1 MDCKLF
7 VNKLKEIESKYNTV
21 YALGM
26 FGQPITKEIIEQ
38 KARQLPR
45 WYTAARKQR
54 LTELEKKGGYFG
66 FDCVNLIKAVLWGW
80 SGDLNATNGGAKYL
94 SNGVPDKDDSQ
105 FLKLCSD
112 VSTNFKNIEVGEF
125 VWMEGH
131 CGVYIGD
138 GLTIECTPIWRGNVQ
153 ITAVKNIGEK
163 PGYNSRLWAKHGKLP
178 FVEYSGDSVE
188 NPKKSI
194 DEIARE
200 VINGDWGNGAERK
213 QRLTAAGYSYSE
225 VQKRVNAL
233 CNGSKKSVDEIAREV
248 INGDWGNGAERK
260 QRLTAAGYSYSE
272 VQKKVN
278 EMCK

>member
-26 FGQPITKEIIEQ
+26 FGQPITKEIIDQ

-45 WYTAARKQR
+45 WYTAARVKR
-54 LTELEKKGGYFG
+54 LTEIAEKGGYFG
-66 FDCVNLIKAVLWGW
+66 FDCVNLIKAILWGW
-80 SGDLNATNGGAKYL
+80 CGNLNATNGGAKYL

-105 FLKLCSD
+105 FLKLCSG
-112 VSTNFKNIEVGEF
+112 VSANFKNIEVGEF

-138 GLTIECTPIWRGNVQ
+138 GLAIECTPIWRGNVQ

-163 PGYNSRLWAKHGKLP
+163 PGYNSRLWMKHGKLP
-178 FVEYSGDSVE
+178 FVEYSGEYSGESVE
-188 NPKKSI
+188 KP
-194 DEIARE
+194 
-200 VINGDWGNGAERK
+200 
-213 QRLTAAGYSYSE
+213 
-225 VQKRVNAL
+225 
-233 CNGSKKSVDEIAREV
+233 KKSVDEIAREV

-272 VQKKVN
+272 IQKRVN
-278 EMCK
+278 EMCN